1 MQASMDEP
9 LERAIATLDD
19 LIGMAGARG
28 LGDSVMFL
36 EMAKLQ
42 VKLDLHGITEDEF
55 AAFCEALENG
65 PPESGTAARLGYHR
79 TRRDGVL
86 RGQGRAW
93 KGEQGIAPR
102 RPGRRRARQ

>member
-9 LERAIATLDD
+9 LEQAIATLDE

-28 LGDSVMFL
+28 FGESVMFL

-42 VKLDLHGITEDEF
+42 VKLDLHGITEGELI
-55 AAFCEALENG
+55 AFCDALENG
-65 PPESGTAARLGYHR
+65 PPESGSAARPGYPR
-79 TRRDGVL
+79 SRRDGGL
-86 RGQGRAW
+86 RGQGRPRQ
-93 KGEQGIAPR
+93 GEQGVAPR